1 MKFVIRNCQC
11 IVVNRDNMPPLAC
24 DGRQPKNPVKRLEID
39 LKLLKI
45 IIRFEEC
52 N

>member
-11 IVVNRDNMPPLAC
+11 IAVNRDNIPLAC
-24 DGRQPKNPVKRLEID
+24 NGRQPKKPVKRLVID